1 VDDFPATGRAHKGG
15 MDGEWDYIIIGAG
28 SAGAVLA
35 ARLSEDPRCRVLLL
49 EAGGDNRSLLAR
61 IPRGWILL
69 RADPAYTWSFPVE
82 PDGSGPLGEVWLRGR
97 GVGGSSTING
107 MVYSRG
113 FPLDYAAWAA
123 QAGGAWGWEAMAGCF
138 RAIEDSYVDGAVR
151 GEGRFALGVRC
162 APQPLFEAAL
172 AAAGQMGLQ
181 RLADLNG
188 PEREGVGY
196 VSHGVDRRGR
206 RSSAKSVFLDP
217 VRQRPNLRI
226 VTGALAAR
234 ILFDGRRASGIE
246 AWTGGERRTFRTAG
260 EVVLCCGALQTP
272 QLLQVSGIGPGA
284 VLAQQGIPVVVER
297 PAVGANLIE
306 HLVMAMPH
314 RLVNAHGHNR
324 EFRGLRL
331 LGHALRYAIDGR
343 GLLGY
348 GASEVGGFVR
358 SSPDAVAPDIQLGM
372 SPYSFDLNRGNWIG
386 RHVRTE
392 RQPGFTFIG
401 TMIRPQSRGELAI
414 ASADMRDMP
423 RIRPNWLATADDRA
437 VAVRLVRLLRR
448 LVRQPALQHYVA
460 EEVSPGDG
468 VQSDDGIVA
477 AVRARL
483 ASGLHTTGTCRMGM
497 DDDAVVDSALRVRG
511 VDGLRIADCSVIPV
525 PISGN
530 TNAVAMAVGWRA
542 ADILRA

>member
-1 VDDFPATGRAHKGG
+1 
-15 MDGEWDYIIIGAG
+15 MDGQWDTIVVGAG
-28 SAGAVLA
+28 SAGSVLA
-35 ARLSEDPRCRVLLL
+35 ARLSEDPRHRVLLL
-49 EAGGDNRSLLAR
+49 EAGGDNNALLER

-69 RADPAYTWSFPVE
+69 RADPRYTWSFPVE
-82 PDGSGPLGEVWLRGR
+82 PDGSGPGGEVWLRGR
-97 GVGGSSTING
+97 GLGGSSTING

-123 QAGGAWGWEAMAGCF
+123 QAGGGWDWPEMERCF
-138 RAIEDSYVDGAVR
+138 RAIEDSYVPGAPA
-151 GEGRFALGVRC
+151 GQGRFALGVRC

-172 AAAGQMGLQ
+172 RAAQQAGLQ

-188 PEREGVGY
+188 AEREGVGY

-206 RSSAKSVFLDP
+206 RSSARSVFLDP
-217 VRQRPNLRI
+217 VRNRPNLHI
-226 VTGALAAR
+226 VTGAQASR
-234 ILFDGRRASGIE
+234 ILFEGTRAAGIE
-246 AWTGGERRTFRTAG
+246 VWVGSERRSFRTRG
-260 EVVLCCGALQTP
+260 EVVLCCGALHTP

-284 VLAQQGIPVVVER
+284 VLAQHGVPVVR
-297 PAVGANLIE
+297 DCNAVGANLIE

-314 RLVNAHGHNR
+314 RLLNAHGHNR

-358 SSPDAVAPDIQLGM
+358 SAPEVAAPDIQLGM

-401 TMIRPQSRGELAI
+401 TMIRPQSRGSLAI
-414 ASADMRDMP
+414 TSADMRDMP
-423 RIRPNWLATADDRA
+423 RIRPNWLATDDDQA
-437 VAVRLVRLLRR
+437 VAVRLVRFLRR
-448 LVRQPALQHYVA
+448 LVRQPALQPYVA
-460 EEVSPGDG
+460 EEISPGAA
-468 VQSDDGIVA
+468 VQSDAEILA

-483 ASGLHTTGTCRMGM
+483 ASGLHTTGTCRMGC
-497 DDDAVVDSALRVRG
+497 DDDAVVDAELRVRG
-511 VDGLRIADCSVIPV
+511 VEQLRIADCSVIPV
-525 PISGN
+525 PVSGN